1 MGFVGT
7 VIATL
12 PRIPRSLKQSR
23 EVITSPAV
31 RIVTKAM
38 WIKPMDARKTDSVLF
53 GSGQRSHEER
63 TRFYFDADNI
73 RDEHG
78 QIEHEIRT
86 KLA

>member
-1 MGFVGT
+1 
-7 VIATL
+7 
-12 PRIPRSLKQSR
+12 
-23 EVITSPAV
+23 
-31 RIVTKAM
+31 
-38 WIKPMDARKTDSVLF
+38 MDARKTDSVLF
-53 GSGQRSHEER
+53 GSGQRPHEER